1 MNFKRESFGLSS
13 FVIVVE
19 TELNA
24 LKSNKHIIYSSLLTP
39 ILYYVFYAIGIQ
51 STFGDIYFHGQY
63 MSFLSFAF
71 AGILIMCLFQQMDQ
85 SVYRLVIDKRWNI
98 LPIKLE
104 SGINPECYVLGISTL
119 PFVVTLLQLIIL
131 LAISMITGMRISLW
145 QVIGMFL
152 LLCIFI
158 VFWTSIFSCIAL
170 LINDYKQRD
179 FILGVVMTPLIFAAP
194 LFYSLDNAPMILQVI
209 SKCNPLTYQLE
220 LIRDVM
226 IGYFDW
232 GLLVFFLIISI
243 IALLFS
249 GSALKRV
256 DYTNEEH

>member
-1 MNFKRESFGLSS
+1 
-13 FVIVVE
+13 
-19 TELNA
+19 
-24 LKSNKHIIYSSLLTP
+24 
-39 ILYYVFYAIGIQ
+39 
-51 STFGDIYFHGQY
+51 
-63 MSFLSFAF
+63 
-71 AGILIMCLFQQMDQ
+71 
-85 SVYRLVIDKRWNI
+85 
-98 LPIKLE
+98 
-104 SGINPECYVLGISTL
+104 
-119 PFVVTLLQLIIL
+119 
-131 LAISMITGMRISLW
+131 
-145 QVIGMFL
+145 VIGMFL

-179 FILGVVMTPLIFAAP
+179 FILSVVMTPLIFAAP

-209 SKCNPLTYQLE
+209 SRCNPLTYQLE

>member
-1 MNFKRESFGLSS
+1 MNFKKESFGLSS

-71 AGILIMCLFQQMDQ
+71 AGILIMCLFQQMNQ

-119 PFVVTLLQLIIL
+119 PL
-131 LAISMITGMRISLW
+131 
-145 QVIGMFL
+145 
-152 LLCIFI
+152 
-158 VFWTSIFSCIAL
+158 
-170 LINDYKQRD
+170 
-179 FILGVVMTPLIFAAP
+179 
-194 LFYSLDNAPMILQVI
+194 
-209 SKCNPLTYQLE
+209 
-220 LIRDVM
+220 
-226 IGYFDW
+226 
-232 GLLVFFLIISI
+232 
-243 IALLFS
+243 
-249 GSALKRV
+249 
-256 DYTNEEH
+256 

>member
-1 MNFKRESFGLSS
+1 MNFKKESFGLSS

-71 AGILIMCLFQQMDQ
+71 AGILIMCLFQQMNQ

-131 LAISMITGMRISLW
+131 LAISMITGMQISLW

-158 VFWTSIFSCIAL
+158 VFWTSIF
-170 LINDYKQRD
+170 YKQRD
-179 FILGVVMTPLIFAAP
+179 FILSVVMTPLIFAAP

-256 DYTNEEH
+256 DYTNEEQ

>member
-1 MNFKRESFGLSS
+1 MIE
-13 FVIVVE
+13 
-19 TELNA
+19 
-24 LKSNKHIIYSSLLTP
+24 IYSGSIINVGVTPLRCHFQHLTESL
-39 ILYYVFYAIGIQ
+39 
-51 STFGDIYFHGQY
+51 
-63 MSFLSFAF
+63 
-71 AGILIMCLFQQMDQ
+71 
-85 SVYRLVIDKRWNI
+85 
-98 LPIKLE
+98 
-104 SGINPECYVLGISTL
+104 
-119 PFVVTLLQLIIL
+119 
-131 LAISMITGMRISLW
+131 
-145 QVIGMFL
+145 FL

-243 IALLFS
+243 IALFFS

>member
-1 MNFKRESFGLSS
+1 MNFKKESFGLSS

-71 AGILIMCLFQQMDQ
+71 AGILIMCLFQQMNQ

-131 LAISMITGMRISLW
+131 LAISIITGMQISLW
-145 QVIGMFL
+145 QVIGILRL
-152 LLCIFI
+152 L
-158 VFWTSIFSCIAL
+158 
-170 LINDYKQRD
+170 
-179 FILGVVMTPLIFAAP
+179 M
-194 LFYSLDNAPMILQVI
+194 
-209 SKCNPLTYQLE
+209 
-220 LIRDVM
+220 
-226 IGYFDW
+226 
-232 GLLVFFLIISI
+232 LV
-243 IALLFS
+243 
-249 GSALKRV
+249 
-256 DYTNEEH
+256 

>member
-1 MNFKRESFGLSS
+1 MIFKKESFGLSS

-131 LAISMITGMRISLW
+131 LAISMITESRLKKWCKAISLLPSCLHYATSLQTLKSLSITCKRW
-145 QVIGMFL
+145 SIVSCVHDSL
-152 LLCIFI
+152 LGH
-158 VFWTSIFSCIAL
+158 S
-170 LINDYKQRD
+170 
-179 FILGVVMTPLIFAAP
+179 
-194 LFYSLDNAPMILQVI
+194 
-209 SKCNPLTYQLE
+209 SKRRECLSMKC
-220 LIRDVM
+220 V
-226 IGYFDW
+226 
-232 GLLVFFLIISI
+232 
-243 IALLFS
+243 A
-249 GSALKRV
+249 
-256 DYTNEEH
+256 TNHSSF

>member
-1 MNFKRESFGLSS
+1 MIFKKESFGLSS

-71 AGILIMCLFQQMDQ
+71 AGILIMCLFQQMNQ

-104 SGINPECYVLGISTL
+104 SGINP
-119 PFVVTLLQLIIL
+119 FVVTLLQLIIL
-131 LAISMITGMRISLW
+131 LAISMITGMQISLW

-179 FILGVVMTPLIFAAP
+179 FILSVVMTPLIFAAP

-209 SKCNPLTYQLE
+209 SRCNPLTYQLE